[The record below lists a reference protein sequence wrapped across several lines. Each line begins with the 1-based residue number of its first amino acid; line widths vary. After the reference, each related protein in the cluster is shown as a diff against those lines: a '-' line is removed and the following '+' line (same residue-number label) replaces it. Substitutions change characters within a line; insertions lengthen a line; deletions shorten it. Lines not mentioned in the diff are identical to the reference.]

1 MDKETKRIAIWEL
14 NNKVNEFVR
23 DKNLFC
29 GGCCF
34 SAYVLSNVLTKIGI
48 KYEVLIFQSSRI
60 REKLTF
66 NDAVNDDGCDHV
78 AIEVRLGAKRVII
91 GRFDDLNNYYR
102 MFHIKPKIRRYKDI
116 TPCMLR
122 NAYYSNT
129 WNHLYNTNNN
139 RPLSISLNKI
149 ARKYI

>member
-1 MDKETKRIAIWEL
+1 MDKEKKRIAIWEL
-14 NNKVNEFVR
+14 DNKVNEFVR
-23 DKNLFC
+23 ERRLFC

-34 SAYVLSNVLTKIGI
+34 SAYVLSNIFTKMGI

-60 REKLTF
+60 KEKPTF
-66 NDAVNDDGCDHV
+66 NDAVNDDRCDHV

-91 GRFDDLNNYYR
+91 GKFDDLNNYYR
-102 MFHIKPKIRRYKDI
+102 MLHIKPKIRRYKDI
-116 TPCMLR
+116 TPGMLR
-122 NAYYSNT
+122 NAYYSNI
-129 WNHLYNTNNN
+129 WNRVYNTANN